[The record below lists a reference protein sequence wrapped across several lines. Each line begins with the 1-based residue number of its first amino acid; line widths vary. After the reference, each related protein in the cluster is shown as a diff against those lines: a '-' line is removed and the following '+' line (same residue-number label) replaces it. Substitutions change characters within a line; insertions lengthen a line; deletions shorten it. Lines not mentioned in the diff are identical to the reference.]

1 MKYLIDVKPIFGN
14 WWSYGPLQYR
24 DLRVFGFASILSSIG
39 LTAEQVV
46 IGWYVLELTD
56 SAFMVGLVLGIIML
70 SITIFGIPSG
80 IVADM
85 VNRPKFIR
93 SLRVA
98 TSIPILLLGILILTG
113 SAGVW
118 HVLVLTVITGVF
130 QVFENTAS
138 SSFVYDVVGSEG
150 AVQGLA
156 LLSMLGR
163 IGRVIGSISVGFV
176 IGSLGSGYALV
187 GISAVFFI
195 ASLAMMSIR
204 SRGQSAPLSTDSLGD
219 TVNQFFKELV
229 TNRTLIVMFSATALV
244 EILGFSHKVLLP
256 SLARD
261 VLNVGAEGLG
271 IMNGIGSLGG
281 IIGILLLTIGGRY
294 DKRKGISYLITLLV
308 FGCSLMVL
316 SLASNFIFALVVLA
330 VINAVM
336 ALSDL
341 FSQGIMQLVVP
352 NKLRGR
358 AMGSWM
364 LALGAGPIGTFQI
377 GAIASL
383 SGVSVALAING
394 FGLVVLASLFVLL
407 PMIRRI

>member
-1 MKYLIDVKPIFGN
+1 MDVKTIFGN
-14 WWSYGPLQYR
+14 WWSDGPLQYS
-24 DLRVFGFASILSSIG
+24 DLRVFGFASILSSVG

-46 IGWYVLELTD
+46 VGWYVLELTD
-56 SAFMVGLVLGIIML
+56 SAFMVGLVLGVRML
-70 SITIFGIPSG
+70 SNTIFGIPSG

-98 TSIPILLLGILILTG
+98 TAAPILLLGILIVTG

-118 HVLVLTVITGVF
+118 HVLVLTVIAGVF
-130 QVFENTAS
+130 QVFESTAS

-150 AVQGLA
+150 AIQGLA
-156 LLSMLGR
+156 LLSMIGR
-163 IGRVIGSISVGFV
+163 MGRVIGSISVGFV
-176 IGSLGSGYALV
+176 IGYLGSGYALV
-187 GISAVFFI
+187 GTSAVFFI
-195 ASLAMMSIR
+195 ASLTMMNIR
-204 SRGQSAPLSTDSLGD
+204 SRGQAAPSSKDSLRE
-219 TVNQFFKELV
+219 TVNQFFKELL
-229 TNRTLIVMFSATALV
+229 TNRTLIIMFSATALV

-261 VLNVGAEGLG
+261 VLDVGAEGLG
-271 IMNGIGSLGG
+271 IMNGVGSLGG
-281 IIGILLLTIGGRY
+281 IIGILLLTIGRRH
-294 DKRKGISYLITLLV
+294 DRRKGISYLITILI
-308 FGCSLMVL
+308 FGCSLMAL
-316 SLASNFIFALVVLA
+316 SLASNFIFVLLVLA
-330 VINAVM
+330 VINGVM

-341 FSQGIMQLVVP
+341 LSQGIMQLVVP
-352 NKLRGR
+352 NKFRGR

-364 LALGAGPIGTFQI
+364 LALGAGPIGTLQI

-394 FGLVVLASLFVLL
+394 FGLVILASLFILL

>member
-1 MKYLIDVKPIFGN
+1 LIDVKTILGN
-14 WWSYGPLQYR
+14 WWSDGPLQYS
-24 DLRVFGFASILSSIG
+24 DLRVFGFASILSSVG

-46 IGWYVLELTD
+46 VGWYVLELTD
-56 SAFMVGLVLGIIML
+56 SAFMVGLVLGVRML
-70 SITIFGIPSG
+70 SNTVFGIPSG

-85 VNRPKFIR
+85 VNRPIFIR

-98 TSIPILLLGILILTG
+98 TAAPILLLGILIVTG

-118 HVLVLTVITGVF
+118 HVLVLTVIAGIF
-130 QVFENTAS
+130 QVFESTTS

-150 AVQGLA
+150 AIQGLA
-156 LLSMLGR
+156 LLSMIGR
-163 IGRVIGSISVGFV
+163 MGRVIGSIAVGFA
-176 IGSLGSGYALV
+176 IGYLGSGYALI
-187 GISAVFFI
+187 GTSAVFFI
-195 ASLAMMSIR
+195 ASLAMMNIR
-204 SRGQSAPLSTDSLGD
+204 SRGQAAPSSKDSLRE

-229 TNRTLIVMFSATALV
+229 TNRTLIIMFFATALV

-261 VLNVGAEGLG
+261 VLDVGAEGLG
-271 IMNGIGSLGG
+271 IMNGVGSLGG
-281 IIGILLLTIGGRY
+281 IIGILLLTVGRRH
-294 DKRKGISYLITLLV
+294 DKRKGISYLITILI
-308 FGCSLMVL
+308 FGCSLMAL
-316 SLASNFIFALVVLA
+316 SLASNFIFVLVVLA

-341 FSQGIMQLVVP
+341 LSQGIMQLVVP
-352 NKLRGR
+352 NKFRGR

-394 FGLVVLASLFVLL
+394 FGLVILASLFILL
-407 PMIRRI
+407 PMMRRI

>member
-1 MKYLIDVKPIFGN
+1 MIDVKTIFGN
-14 WWSYGPLQYR
+14 WWSDGPLQYS
-24 DLRVFGFASILSSIG
+24 DLRVFGFASILSSVG

-46 IGWYVLELTD
+46 VGWYVLELTD
-56 SAFMVGLVLGIIML
+56 SAFMVGLVLGVRML
-70 SITIFGIPSG
+70 SNTIFGIPSG

-93 SLRVA
+93 YLRVA
-98 TSIPILLLGILILTG
+98 TAAPILLLGILIVTG

-118 HVLVLTVITGVF
+118 HVLVLTVIAGVF
-130 QVFENTAS
+130 QVFETTAS

-150 AVQGLA
+150 AIQGLA
-156 LLSMLGR
+156 LLSMIGR

-176 IGSLGSGYALV
+176 IGYFGSGYALV
-187 GISAVFFI
+187 GTSAVFFI
-195 ASLAMMSIR
+195 ASLTMMNIR
-204 SRGQSAPLSTDSLGD
+204 SRGQAAPSSKDSLRE

-229 TNRTLIVMFSATALV
+229 TNRTLIIMFSATALV

-261 VLNVGAEGLG
+261 VLDVGAEGLG
-271 IMNGIGSLGG
+271 IMNGVGSLGG
-281 IIGILLLTIGGRY
+281 IIGILLLTIGRRH
-294 DKRKGISYLITLLV
+294 DRRKGISYLITILI
-308 FGCSLMVL
+308 FGCSLMAL
-316 SLASNFIFALVVLA
+316 SLASNFIFVLVVLA

-341 FSQGIMQLVVP
+341 LSQGIMQLVVP
-352 NKLRGR
+352 NKFRGR

-394 FGLVVLASLFVLL
+394 FGLVILASLFILL

>member
-1 MKYLIDVKPIFGN
+1 MDVKTIFGN
-14 WWSYGPLQYR
+14 WWSDGPLQYS
-24 DLRVFGFASILSSIG
+24 DLRVFGFASILSSVG

-46 IGWYVLELTD
+46 VGWYVLELTD
-56 SAFMVGLVLGIIML
+56 SAFMVGLVLGVRML
-70 SITIFGIPSG
+70 SNTIFGIPSG

-98 TSIPILLLGILILTG
+98 TAAPILLLGILIVTG

-118 HVLVLTVITGVF
+118 HVLVLTVIAGVF
-130 QVFENTAS
+130 QVFESTAS

-150 AVQGLA
+150 AIQGLA
-156 LLSMLGR
+156 LLSMIGR
-163 IGRVIGSISVGFV
+163 MGRVIGSITVGFV
-176 IGSLGSGYALV
+176 IGYLGSGYALV
-187 GISAVFFI
+187 GTSAVFFI
-195 ASLAMMSIR
+195 ASLAMMNIR
-204 SRGQSAPLSTDSLGD
+204 SRGQAAPSSKDSLRE
-219 TVNQFFKELV
+219 TVNQFFKELL
-229 TNRTLIVMFSATALV
+229 TNRTLIIMFSATALV

-261 VLNVGAEGLG
+261 VLDVGAEGLG
-271 IMNGIGSLGG
+271 IMNGVGSLGG
-281 IIGILLLTIGGRY
+281 IIGILLLTIGRRH
-294 DKRKGISYLITLLV
+294 DRRKGISYLITILI
-308 FGCSLMVL
+308 FGCSLMAL
-316 SLASNFIFALVVLA
+316 SLASNFIFVLLVLA
-330 VINAVM
+330 VINGVM

-341 FSQGIMQLVVP
+341 LSQGIMQLVVP
-352 NKLRGR
+352 NKFRGR

-364 LALGAGPIGTFQI
+364 LALGAGPIGTLQI

-394 FGLVVLASLFVLL
+394 FGLVILASLFILL